1 MALLS
6 AQEMAAEVKKVDVST
21 AELLQK
27 QKTVLEEDLLTLGG
41 PVFVGPRDIM
51 ANPSPAQS
59 KTT

>member
-1 MALLS
+1 
-6 AQEMAAEVKKVDVST
+6 MAAEVKKVDVST